1 MSKQHFLI
9 QADTPL
15 AGAQPG
21 SAPERWMQAFPAGVA
36 AAWPD
41 LLKQI
46 QPGDTVWIPA
56 ALADWPSKVR
66 ECLQRQPQA
75 RVAVVSAVLQDAEG
89 LNAMQAG
96 ARAYCH
102 QLALPIVLRE
112 VQQVLVGGGLWL
124 GPELIQRLMAATRTA
139 LERSP
144 NAPLLKVDLSVLSD
158 RERQV
163 AQAVAAGCS
172 NKEVAQQLFISERTV
187 KAHLS
192 AVFDKLGIRDRV
204 QLVLHMQAAQT

>member
-15 AGAQPG
+15 VGAPPG
-21 SAPERWMQAFPAGVA
+21 SAPERWMQAFPDGVTA
-36 AAWPD
+36 HWPD
-41 LLKQI
+41 VLRQI

-56 ALADWPSKVR
+56 ALADWPSKLR
-66 ECLQRQPQA
+66 ECLQRQP
-75 RVAVVSAVLQDAEG
+75 
-89 LNAMQAG
+89 QAG

-102 QLALPIVLRE
+102 QLALPSVLQE
-112 VQQVLVGGGLWL
+112 VQQVLASGGLWL
-124 GPELIQRLMAATRTA
+124 GPELIQRLMAATRA
-139 LERSP
+139 VLERSP
-144 NAPLLKVDLSVLSD
+144 NAPLPAVDLSVLSE

-163 AQAVAAGCS
+163 AQAVAAGRS
-172 NKEVAQQLFISERTV
+172 NKEVASQLFISERTV

-204 QLVLHMQAAQT
+204 QLVLHMKAAQTQANRIAP